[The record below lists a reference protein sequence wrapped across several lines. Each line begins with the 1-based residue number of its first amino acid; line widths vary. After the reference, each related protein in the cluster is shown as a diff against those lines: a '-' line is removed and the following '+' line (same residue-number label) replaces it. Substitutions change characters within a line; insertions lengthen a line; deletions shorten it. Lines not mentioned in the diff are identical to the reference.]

1 MRVAI
6 TGCSGYLAGQLIP
19 HLLADEAVSEVIG
32 LDVSPPRMQPP
43 RMSFL
48 QRDIRDADLGESL
61 LELDI
66 DVMAHL
72 AFILNPTKDEDFMRS
87 INVEGTRNILTACE
101 SSGIRRVLVTSSA
114 SAYGA
119 REVNT
124 PLLNEDTHLP
134 APEEIGFPYARHKIE
149 QELICDDF
157 KDSLEII
164 RARPVAVLGPN
175 TDNFIQKMLTQ
186 PSLVT
191 LRDFNPE
198 LQFVHERDLGFAL
211 YCLLKN
217 GENGAYNIAAPDT
230 IPIHDIADVIG
241 RPLRRYST
249 KILTR
254 VTAMLWR
261 LGRAAVPAEYLP
273 YIQYPWTVDT
283 AKAETAGFKARWSSV
298 DALRQL
304 NARTTD
310 LVRSPADDR

>member
-19 HLLADEAVSEVIG
+19 HLLADEAVTEVIG
-32 LDVSPPRMQPP
+32 LDVLAPRLQPP
-43 RMSFL
+43 GMSFL
-48 QRDIRDADLGESL
+48 RRDVRDETLADSL
-61 LELDI
+61 LDLDI

-87 INVEGTRNILTACE
+87 INVDGTRNILAACE
-101 SSGIRRVLVTSSA
+101 RSGIRRVLVTSSA

-124 PLLNEDTHLP
+124 PLLNEDTALP
-134 APEEIGFPYARHKIE
+134 PPAEIGFSYARHKIE
-149 QELICDDF
+149 QEQVCDEF
-157 KDSLEII
+157 KDSIEIV

-198 LQFVHERDLGFAL
+198 MQFVHERDLGYAL

-217 GENGAYNIAAPDT
+217 GERGVYNIAAPDT
-230 IPIHDIADVIG
+230 IRIHDIAEVIG
-241 RPLRRYST
+241 RPLKRYST
-249 KILTR
+249 KMLMR
-254 VTAMLWR
+254 VTAMLWKI
-261 LGRAAVPAEYLP
+261 GRAAVPPEYLP

-283 AKAETAGFKARWSSV
+283 AKAEKAGFRARFSSV
-298 DALRQL
+298 DVLRQL
-304 NARTTD
+304 NARTSD
-310 LVRSPADDR
+310 LVRSPADDL

>member
-1 MRVAI
+1 MRVAV

-19 HLLADEAVSEVIG
+19 HLLADEAISEVIG
-32 LDVSPPRMQPP
+32 LDVLPPRLQPP
-43 RMSFL
+43 GMSFL
-48 QRDIRDADLGESL
+48 QRDIRDEHLGESL

-72 AFILNPTKDEDFMRS
+72 AFILNPTKDEAFMRS
-87 INVEGTRNILTACE
+87 INVDGTRNILAACE

-124 PLLNEDTHLP
+124 SMLNEDTPLP
-134 APEEIGFPYARHKIE
+134 APEEIGFSYARHKIE
-149 QELICDDF
+149 QELICDEF
-157 KDSLEII
+157 RDSLEII

-191 LRDFNPE
+191 LRDFNPDM
-198 LQFVHERDLGFAL
+198 QFVHERDLGYAL
-211 YCLLKN
+211 YCLFKN
-217 GENGAYNIAAPDT
+217 GESGAYNIAAPDT
-230 IPIHDIADVIG
+230 IKIHDIAEIIR
-241 RPLRRYST
+241 RPLKRYPT
-249 KILTR
+249 KLLTR
-254 VTAMLWR
+254 VTALLWR

-283 AKAETAGFKARWSSV
+283 AKAEKAGFKARWSTV

-310 LVRSPADDR
+310 LVRSPADDK